1 MTQSNTPNNDCSP
14 NVIVVIPCYKV
25 SSQIMNVINK
35 IGDECNRIIVV
46 DDVCPEKSGEL
57 VERECNDKR
66 VTVIYNESNL
76 GVGGAVLAGYR
87 LALDYNAD
95 IVVKI
100 DGDGQ
105 MEPSLIPKFIKPI
118 LQHEADYT
126 KGNRFYHIPNLSDM
140 PLIRLFGN
148 AVLSFITK
156 LSSGYWNNFD
166 PTNGYTAIQ
175 ASLIPLLPPEKV
187 SSDYFFES
195 DMLFRLNLLQA
206 KVVDIPMSAK
216 YSSESSNL
224 MVRKVIP
231 IFLYKN
237 TQNLIK
243 RLFYNYFLRDFSAAS
258 IELISGFA
266 LAAFGFLFGAWEWYA
281 HVQAGE
287 IASTGTVMVAVLPL
301 VIGFQFLI
309 AFLNFDLTNTPS
321 LPIYPK
327 LKK

>member
-1 MTQSNTPNNDCSP
+1 MKQNRHPDIDDPP

-25 SSQIMNVINK
+25 SRQIMDVITK
-35 IGDECNRIIVV
+35 IGAECNRIIVV
-46 DDVCPEKSGEL
+46 DDACPEKSGAL
-57 VERECNDKR
+57 VEHECKDER
-66 VTVIYNESNL
+66 VTIIYNDSNM

-87 LALDYNAD
+87 LALDFNAD

-105 MEPSLIPKFIKPI
+105 MEPSLIPKFIEPI
-118 LQHEADYT
+118 SQHQADYT
-126 KGNRFYHIPNLSDM
+126 KGNRFYHIPDLSNM

-148 AVLSFITK
+148 AVLSFMTK

-175 ASLIPLLPPEKV
+175 ASLILHLSPEKI
-187 SSDYFFES
+187 SNDYFFES

-216 YSSESSNL
+216 YSNESSNL
-224 MVRKVIP
+224 KVLKIIP
-231 IFLYKN
+231 LFFYKN
-237 TQNLIK
+237 IQNLIK
-243 RLFYNYFLRDFSAAS
+243 RVFYNYFLRDFSAAS
-258 IELISGFA
+258 IELISGSA
-266 LAAFGFLFGAWEWYA
+266 LSIFGFIFGAWEWYA
-281 HVQAGE
+281 HSQAGE

-301 VIGFQFLI
+301 VIGFQLLI

-321 LPIYPK
+321 SPIYPK